1 MFMLA
6 KFLNHL
12 IKRTT
17 MEMCFFKRLCVIFD
31 DFKCVVV
38 LCLKLS
44 NHFPSPY
51 KGIDQNSLLPS
62 SVFTELYT
70 DRQSIPSV
78 LGNTEVKMVKGDIP
92 ITVHP
97 SKDIRFKKT
106 CPGGSPQTEGLVSLS
121 YQSKHLG
128 YHLYSHVWMFC

>member
-44 NHFPSPY
+44 NHYPSTY
-51 KGIDQNSLLPS
+51 KGIDQNSFLPS

-70 DRQSIPSV
+70 DRQY
-78 LGNTEVKMVKGDIP
+78 KGMF
-92 ITVHP
+92 V
-97 SKDIRFKKT
+97 
-106 CPGGSPQTEGLVSLS
+106 CYLEPGLCSETQR
-121 YQSKHLG
+121 
-128 YHLYSHVWMFC
+128 WRW